1 MDMPVIHAGNGKF
14 ISIDRFKCVNAKLNA
29 GEKLCHGFLNRD
41 FLFYGFSGFLGV
53 LIVLS
58 GTGNKLLENA
68 ILQFKA
74 HRPVIVDLWSQPLN
88 KIRVVITRMELN
100 ELNLFL
106 LLVSKKCVI
115 VKVPIADD
123 VRSDF
128 FGKIRFSGTGRTS
141 ENQIF

>member
-1 MDMPVIHAGNGKF
+1 
-14 ISIDRFKCVNAKLNA
+14 
-29 GEKLCHGFLNRD
+29 
-41 FLFYGFSGFLGV
+41 
-53 LIVLS
+53 
-58 GTGNKLLENA
+58 
-68 ILQFKA
+68 
-74 HRPVIVDLWSQPLN
+74 
-88 KIRVVITRMELN
+88 MELN
-100 ELNLFL
+100 KLNLFF